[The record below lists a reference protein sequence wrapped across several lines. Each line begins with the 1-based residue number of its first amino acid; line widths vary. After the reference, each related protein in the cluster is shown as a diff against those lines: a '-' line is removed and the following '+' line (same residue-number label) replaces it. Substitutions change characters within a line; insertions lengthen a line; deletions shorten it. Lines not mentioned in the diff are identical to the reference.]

1 MPDFWLG
8 NQITFDWQIKLLT
21 TARISCFQF
30 VSVHAAEKCFDKKKK
45 SECDVGVS
53 LHGKKC
59 IGIA

>member
-30 VSVHAAEKCFDKKKK
+30 VSVHAAEVFR
-45 SECDVGVS
+45 SEKTY
-53 LHGKKC
+53 LN
-59 IGIA
+59 AM